1 MTMQDL
7 RWQYIR
13 AGKAKD
19 YHGPAVH
26 PRHLSLWEK
35 VVLKIHHQY
44 DIELHNKQTKLIQDS
59 MNVKLNGGT
68 NPDKLGKKLETL
80 DATGEI

>member
-1 MTMQDL
+1 MQDL

-35 VVLKIHHQY
+35 NVLKIHHQY
-44 DIELHNKQTKLIQDS
+44 DIELHKKQTMLIENS
-59 MNVKLNGGT
+59 MHVRLNGGT
-68 NPDKLGKKLETL
+68 SVEKLGKKLDHLET
-80 DATGEI
+80 TGEI

>member
-1 MTMQDL
+1 MQDL

-35 VVLKIHHQY
+35 AVLKIHLQY
-44 DIELHNKQTKLIQDS
+44 DIELHNKQQKLIEDS
-59 MNVKLNGGT
+59 MKAKGDSN
-68 NPDKLGKKLETL
+68 KLGKKLETL
-80 DATGEI
+80 ETNNES

>member
-1 MTMQDL
+1 MQDL

-26 PRHLSLWEK
+26 PRHLSLWET
-35 VVLKIHHQY
+35 VVLKVHHQY
-44 DIELHNKQTKLIQDS
+44 DIELHHKQQKLIEDS
-59 MNVKLNGGT
+59 MTARTKD
-68 NPDKLGKKLETL
+68 PEALGKKLSILDETNEL
-80 DATGEI
+80 